1 MIRTGRQL
9 VSNRSWLSHAPVI
22 VFLQLILICLYNSSR
37 YYALTI
43 SSCRYRQREY
53 KYIISSYHPIIDI
66 YIHLF
71 DIICFQIFE
80 VEVCAVQGGKVSS
93 VSKINSILMFVFRS
107 EAVFFNTSLS
117 KFYSR
122 KVL

>member
-1 MIRTGRQL
+1 MTKEIFMEIYMLCSNAVLSSVGKIL
-9 VSNRSWLSHAPVI
+9 CMYVS
-22 VFLQLILICLYNSSR
+22 
-37 YYALTI
+37 
-43 SSCRYRQREY
+43 
-53 KYIISSYHPIIDI
+53 KYLKLKSA
-66 YIHLF
+66 
-71 DIICFQIFE
+71 QWGGE
-80 VEVCAVQGGKVSS
+80 VVSS